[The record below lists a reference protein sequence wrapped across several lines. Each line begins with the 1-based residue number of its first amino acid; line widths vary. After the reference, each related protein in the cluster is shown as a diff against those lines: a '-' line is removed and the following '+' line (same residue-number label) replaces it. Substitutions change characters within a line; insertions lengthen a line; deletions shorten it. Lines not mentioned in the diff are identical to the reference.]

1 MERKL
6 RFGMVGGGNGGNIGN
21 SHRRGAAMDNM
32 AVLSAGCFTRNWER
46 NVEDGTFWGVPE
58 DRIYSNYQEMAEK
71 ESQREDGIDFVSIV
85 TPNHT
90 HYSVAKCFLEH
101 GIHVICEKPFTLSI
115 EQAEELKRI
124 AAEHDAEVGV
134 TYTYA
139 HYPVLR
145 ECRHLIQTGAI
156 GKIIDVVALYPQD
169 WLLLSLNS
177 DKESYADWIVDP
189 TFSGNSNATAA
200 TGVHLYYLIHSMT
213 GLNLDAVLA
222 DFGYYPENAP
232 LECIS
237 RVLMRFDNGS
247 HGMSWTSSVASG
259 HDCTVDLK
267 IYGEKGAIEWS
278 HNDPLH
284 LRVAPV
290 GQPVQ
295 IMCANRDYLCE
306 ESRAISRIAAGHP
319 EGFYEAF
326 ANIYHEFCR
335 HLLDKK
341 NGTCHDSRDYFY
353 PHLQDGIDGVRY
365 VQACVESQ
373 KRGNVWVC
381 LKDASDEASRIAHT

>member
-32 AVLSAGCFTRNWER
+32 AVLSAGCFTRNPER
-46 NVEDGTFWGVPE
+46 NLADGTFWGVSE
-58 DRIYSNYQEMAEK
+58 QRIYSSYQEMAEK
-71 ESQREDGIDFVSIV
+71 ESAREDGIDFVSIV

-90 HYSVAKCFLEH
+90 HYPVAKCFLEH
-101 GIHVICEKPFTLSI
+101 GINVVCEKPFTLHV
-115 EQAEELKRI
+115 EEAEELQRI
-124 AAEHDAEVGV
+124 AEEHHAEVCV

-139 HYPVLR
+139 HYPILR
-145 ECRHLIQTGAI
+145 ECRHLIQTGSI
-156 GKIIDVVALYPQD
+156 GNIIDVVALYPQD

-177 DKESYADWIVDP
+177 EEESYAQWIVDP
-189 TFSGNSNATAA
+189 KISGNSNATAA
-200 TGVHLYYLIHSMT
+200 TGVHLNYLIHSMT
-213 GLNLDAVLA
+213 GLTLDAVLA
-222 DFGYYPENAP
+222 DFGYVPSDAP

-237 RVLMRFDNGS
+237 RVLMRFNNGS
-247 HGMSWTSSVASG
+247 HGMSWTSSVACG

-284 LRVAPV
+284 LRVALL

-295 IMCANRDYLCE
+295 ILCANRDYLCK
-306 ESRAISRIAAGHP
+306 ESRDISRIPAGHP

-341 NGTCHDSRDYFY
+341 NGICKDSREYFY
-353 PHLQDGIDGVRY
+353 PHLQDGVDGVRY

-373 KRGNVWVC
+373 KRGNVWVR
-381 LKDASDEASRIAHT
+381 LDK

>member
-21 SHRRGAAMDNM
+21 SHRRGAAMDSM

-58 DRIYSNYQEMAEK
+58 DRIYSSYQEMAEK
-71 ESQREDGIDFVSIV
+71 ESRREDGIDFVSVV
-85 TPNHT
+85 TPNNT
-90 HYSVAKCFLEH
+90 HYSVTKCFLEH
-101 GIHVICEKPFTLSI
+101 GISVVCEKPFTLSI
-115 EQAEELKRI
+115 QQAEELKQI
-124 AAEHDAEVGV
+124 AAANNVEVCV

-145 ECRHLIQTGAI
+145 ECRHLIQSGAI
-156 GKIIDVVALYPQD
+156 GKVFDVVALYPQD
-169 WLLLSLNS
+169 WLLLNLSS
-177 DKESYADWIVDP
+177 GEESYAQWIVNP
-189 TFSGNSNATAA
+189 KTSGNSNATAA
-200 TGVHLYYLIHSMT
+200 TGVHLYYLIHAMT
-213 GLNLDAVLA
+213 GLDLDAVLA
-222 DFGYYPENAP
+222 DFGYYPENAA

-237 RVLMRFDNGS
+237 RVLMRFDNGA
-247 HGMSWTSSVASG
+247 HGMSWTSSVAAG

-278 HNDPLH
+278 HNDPLY
-284 LRVAPV
+284 LRVAML

-295 IMCANRDYLCE
+295 ILCANRDYLCE
-306 ESRAISRIAAGHP
+306 ESRAISRIPAGHP

-341 NGTCHDSRDYFY
+341 NGVCKDGRDYFY
-353 PHLQDGIDGVRY
+353 PHLQDGVDGVRY
-365 VQACVESQ
+365 VHACVESH
-373 KRGNVWVC
+373 KRGNVWVS
-381 LKDASDEASRIAHT
+381 LKDASDEGAAI